1 MGIHKEQIKQHSL
14 TIVNFEKEVNR
25 LRQKESELMNKLEK
39 SGTTKE
45 TVLTRKP
52 TTPPPQPQP
61 KIIET
66 INSDALTKQ
75 IDTLK

>member
-25 LRQKESELMNKLEK
+25 LRQKETELTNKIETR
-39 SGTTKE
+39 TTKE
-45 TVLTRKP
+45 PVLTRKP
-52 TTPPPQPQP
+52 TTPPPVPQP